1 VETGIITGTGISM
14 GKGISTGTGI
24 SMGMGISVGMRISVG
39 MGTSAEVE
47 WESIHKGN
55 RSWCGSE
62 IAVNIQEEWE

>member
-1 VETGIITGTGISM
+1 MGVRVETGIIT

-55 RSWCGSE
+55 RSLCGSE